1 MEKEAEPEKKK
12 VVVNPAAAKQTES
25 TEGASATGNVNTAN
39 ALKAPLP
46 GVVTD
51 IKVAVGDDVKEGDTI
66 VVLEAMKMA
75 NNLDSEK
82 TGKVVAILVKVGD
95 SVMEDTPLV
104 VIE

>member
-1 MEKEAEPEKKK
+1 
-12 VVVNPAAAKQTES
+12 
-25 TEGASATGNVNTAN
+25 
-39 ALKAPLP
+39 
-46 GVVTD
+46 
-51 IKVAVGDDVKEGDTI
+51 
-66 VVLEAMKMA
+66 MKMA